1 MERGNGL
8 TNAAARFA
16 ISAAKMGRTMNYV
29 RRDALGW
36 DPVAQ
41 AQALGPMIAAAADEV
56 ERTQALPAPLMSAL
70 HEARMARML
79 LPRSVGGD
87 EIEPWVYLHT
97 VEELARHDGSVA
109 WNVFV
114 ANSSAL
120 IAPFLP
126 LEAAQD
132 VFGDPRAWVSW
143 GPPNQF
149 KSRAV
154 PGGYIVDGA
163 WDFASGS
170 RQATWMGAHTQ
181 IIEQDGSIRLTKRGV
196 PHVRTLLFRKEHT
209 TPIENWN
216 TIGMRGTASEGY
228 RVTQLFVPEMYT
240 GTREDPALR
249 RDPGPLY
256 AFTMQGLYAVGVAGV
271 AFGIA
276 RAMLDAFMALAV
288 EKAPRGQPRLADSA
302 IVQAAVARRE
312 ANLGSARA
320 WLGEILREIWAGAT
334 DSEPIGPQDR
344 ARVRLGCAHGINT
357 AVEIVDYVYKAAGTS
372 AIFPGTPFERRFR
385 DMHTLSQ
392 QIQSRDSHFEA
403 VGRVMFHGDPDG
415 VFL

>member
-1 MERGNGL
+1 MNHVSLG
-8 TNAAARFA
+8 
-16 ISAAKMGRTMNYV
+16 TM
-29 RRDALGW
+29 AS
-36 DPVAQ
+36 DPVAR
-41 AQALGPMIAAAADEV
+41 ARVLGPAIEAVADEV
-56 ERTQALPAPLMSAL
+56 ERTQTIPEPLLTQL

-87 EIEPWVYLHT
+87 EVEPWVYMHA

-109 WNVFV
+109 WNLFV

-120 IAPFLP
+120 IAPFIP
-126 LEAAQD
+126 LEAAREI
-132 VFGDPRAWVSW
+132 FTDPRAVVSW

-149 KSRAV
+149 QSRAV
-154 PGGYIVDGA
+154 PGGYIVDGQ

-181 IIEQDGSIRLTKRGV
+181 IVEPDGSIRLNDKGR
-196 PHVRTLLFRKEHT
+196 PHIRTLLFRKGHT
-209 TPIENWN
+209 QPIENWN

-228 RVTQLFVPEMYT
+228 HVTELFVPELYT

-276 RAMLDAFMALAV
+276 RAMLDAFIVLAA
-288 EKAPRGQPRLADSA
+288 EKTPRGLQRLADSPV
-302 IVQAAVARRE
+302 VQSDVARRE
-312 ANLGSARA
+312 ANLGSARS
-320 WLGEILREIWAGAT
+320 WLAEILRDIWATA
-334 DSEPIGPQDR
+334 DDIEPIGTEAR
-344 ARVRLGCAHGINT
+344 ARVRLGCAHAINT
-357 AVEIVDYVYKAAGTS
+357 AIEIADYVYKAAGTS
-372 AIFPGTPFERRFR
+372 AIFLGTPFERRFR

-392 QIQSRDSHFEA
+392 QIQSRDAHFES